1 MCLCG
6 NLQDTCICITCL
18 YNLHSSSSLNTQ
30 CILYILSL
38 PPFPSSFLLPS
49 LLPSFLPPP
58 PFPPIQHTRLLSVV
72 ESLDNGMPIRESRD
86 CDISLVA
93 RHFYHH
99 SGTSPS
105 RTSNTHRV
113 LFLSTFRS
121 LAFVVAYD
129 TCGEVSP
136 FRQLMNMTKSKKCS
150 PKS

>member
-18 YNLHSSSSLNTQ
+18 YSLHSRSSLNAQ
-30 CILYILSL
+30 CILHILSL
-38 PPFPSSFLLPS
+38 LPFPSPFLLPS
-49 LLPSFLPPP
+49 LLPSFLSPP
-58 PFPPIQHTRLLSVV
+58 PFPPMQQMRLLSVV
-72 ESLDNGMPIRESRD
+72 ESVDNGKPIRESRD
-86 CDISLVA
+86 CDIPLVA

-105 RTSNTHRV
+105 RTSSTHRV
-113 LFLSTFRS
+113 LFPNTFRS
-121 LAFVVAYD
+121 LTFSVAYD
-129 TCGEVSP
+129 TCGEVSF